1 MRTCM
6 LRSWGWALCGVLLGQ
21 VFSAFGQEGSQPF
34 NVKGLSAQVIGGPGA
49 SSHPVTIEGVL
60 YVAPGSRTGE
70 LAISAEIE
78 DGWHIY
84 SITQPKGGPIRTQ
97 IKLPKSDQYKL
108 TGEFKASPPPK
119 SHVDQLAWPGLPLE
133 EHYDRVT
140 WTAPIELAEGGDATQ
155 LEISGKVYAQACEKS
170 CLPPEDLAFTAHWAD
185 PAEKAAAEPTAVV
198 ETAETYETPEIS
210 FRGHLEPKVAV
221 PGGKVKLVI
230 TATPATGWHVYD
242 LGRPKKDMVS
252 HPTLIVVTE
261 AAGLEVGSTSA
272 DSDPKHEGEN
282 PVAQYD
288 APVTWTTELTVPNS
302 AEPGQLKLSGLI
314 AYQVCTEANCKPPS
328 AVGFEGTLKI
338 DFNSADGVA
347 PLNFTGKA
355 SYREAAD
362 ALAGGDGETGQL
374 DLTQVKATGADS
386 ANQPLALMMGFGFL
400 GGLILNLMPCVL
412 PVIGLKVLSF
422 IEQSGQSR
430 GRVLMLNVWYS
441 LGLLS
446 VFMVLATLP
455 VAARL
460 ISGQQFSWGQQFAYD
475 GFNITLTAI
484 VFVMALSFL
493 GVWEIPIPGFVGS
506 GKANDLATQEGI
518 SGAFFKGA
526 LTTVL
531 ATPCSGPFLG
541 PALGFAVAQ
550 PPLVT
555 YLMFGCIGLG
565 MASPYLL
572 IGAFP
577 SLIRFLPKPGVWM
590 DTFKQTMGFVLLGTV
605 VYLMTLIRW
614 ERFIPTLAFLVGL
627 WAAAWWVGRVPL
639 YAEFSAKA
647 RAWAGACAFA
657 TLIGIFSYQW
667 LGGVMESRFALLIDK
682 HVADR
687 LGGKDAAAVAA
698 APKSEHELPWE
709 PFSLAKLTEYTREG
723 KTVMVDFTADW
734 CLTCKT
740 LKATVLDA
748 EATRKLVEANGV
760 VPMVAD
766 MTRNPPDE
774 TELLSTLA
782 GSGAV
787 PVLAV
792 FPAGRPNSPIVLSG
806 IYTSGVLLDKLK
818 QAGPS
823 KGAVGDAQKTA
834 MAK

>member
-1 MRTCM
+1 M
-6 LRSWGWALCGVLLGQ
+6 LRSWGWALCWTLLGQ
-21 VFSAFGQEGSQPF
+21 LCCFGQEGFQALDLKEL
-34 NVKGLSAQVIGGPGA
+34 NADLVGGPGGNK
-49 SSHPVTIEGVL
+49 HPVAIEGAI
-60 YVAPGSRTGE
+60 YIPQGSRTGE

-78 DGWHIY
+78 KGWHIY
-84 SITQPKGGPIRTQ
+84 SITQAKGGPIRTQ
-97 IKLPKSDQYKL
+97 IKVPESDQYKL
-108 TGEFKASPPPK
+108 TGEFKASPAPK
-119 SHVDQLAWPGLPLE
+119 SHVDQLAWPGLKLE

-140 WTAPIELAEGGDATQ
+140 WTAPIEIAEGVDPTR

-170 CLPPEDLAFTAHWAD
+170 CLPPEDLAFTVHWAN
-185 PAEKAAAEPTAVV
+185 PAEKPAAEPAAAV
-198 ETAETYETPEIS
+198 ETAEAYETPEIS

-221 PGGKVKLVI
+221 PGGKVKLVV
-230 TATPATGWHVYD
+230 TAAPAEGWHVYE

-261 AAGLEVGSTSA
+261 AAGLEVGATSA
-272 DSDPKHEGEN
+272 DSEPKHEGEN

-288 APVTWTTELTVPNS
+288 EPVTWTTELTVPNS
-302 AEPGQLKLSGLI
+302 AEPGELKLAGLI
-314 AYQVCTEANCKPPS
+314 AYQVCTEANCKAPS
-328 AVGFEGTLKI
+328 AVGFEGTLTI
-338 DFNSADGVA
+338 DFNSADGIA

-362 ALAGGDGETGQL
+362 ALAGEAGDVGQL
-374 DLTQVKATGADS
+374 DLAQVKATGVDAK
-386 ANQPLALMMGFGFL
+386 NQPLALMMGFGFL

-430 GRVLMLNVWYS
+430 GRVLMLNIWYS

-460 ISGQQFSWGQQFAYD
+460 LSGPSFSWGQQFAYD

-506 GKANDLATQEGI
+506 GKANDLAAQEGVA
-518 SGAFFKGA
+518 GAFFKGA

-541 PALGFAVAQ
+541 TALAFAVAQ

-555 YLMFGCIGLG
+555 YLIFGCIGLG

-577 SLIRFLPKPGVWM
+577 NLIRFLPKPGVWM

-657 TLIGIFSYQW
+657 TLIGLFSYQW
-667 LGGVMESRFALLIDK
+667 LGAVMESRFEFMMNREI
-682 HVADR
+682 ADR
-687 LGGKDAAAVAA
+687 LNGKKQAADIAENDGG
-698 APKSEHELPWE
+698 HELPWQ
-709 PFSLAKLTEYTREG
+709 PFSIAKLTEYTRDG

-734 CLTCKT
+734 CPTCKT
-740 LKATVLDA
+740 LEATVLNTDV
-748 EATRKLVEANGV
+748 TREYLASNGII
-760 VPMVAD
+760 PMVAD

-774 TELLSTLA
+774 ADLLSRLV
-782 GSGAV
+782 GPSGAV
-787 PVLAV
+787 PVLAI
-792 FPAGRPNSPIVLSG
+792 FPATRPNEPIVLSNG
-806 IYTSGVLLDKLK
+806 LYTRGELLDKLK